1 MFANLLKKYGQ
12 SALSSAMTGI
22 GMYVYHSHDKR
33 QALIRL
39 NQQKEESDKQS
50 DKQFKKQIAQ
60 MYDSDQAR
68 DMAQKAYY
76 RGIEWSQS
84 MSKN

>member
-1 MFANLLKKYGQ
+1 
-12 SALSSAMTGI
+12 MTGI
-22 GMYVYHSHDKR
+22 GMYLYHSHDKR

-39 NQQKEESDKQS
+39 NQQKEESDKQ
-50 DKQFKKQIAQ
+50 FKKQIAQ

-68 DMAQKAYY
+68 EMAQKAYY

-84 MSKN
+84 MSKH